1 MAGEEKIK
9 HIGEAIAKALGGES
23 APPPPI
29 EPQQPIESAD
39 GTPRPPK
46 KDFLA
51 ASTEKLQKFM
61 EKVTKGVPE
70 AAKKFVHEGDRPRDA
85 RVLSV
90 VEELLD
96 MDEATLA
103 DPAAMRPVGERLV
116 HIIEES
122 GSRSATGQEA
132 KKYLSRITAE
142 HKGLADLR
150 GQVEQ
155 LDQHAA
161 NAVDRIFD
169 DSGTDELA
177 GTPIESSLRK
187 YQQLLRY
194 DQGELHDTHKVAQ
207 YIEDLKGEAF
217 LRGHP
222 EQEVKKAVNRLND
235 VINETRAK
243 QEQLQELQPYR
254 GEPMIRWDEIKNQV
268 GPDISHDERYPVVR
282 FRYLRESD
290 VGKLRDGEEAEWFY
304 SFMDNIYGLS
314 RERAQ
319 PSLQDQG
326 KWEEFETFLQW
337 KYGSDSERYLQAYRT
352 DWNERGRHQHVI
364 NGLLYQPG
372 DIKDRLR
379 SLRLITG
386 ADLDY
391 YYKQFEY
398 SNNAATLYEQVVM
411 DLMADRRAAYTEN
424 IGWLQGKVDFEG
436 KMVARDELYMELR
449 KRNRGEYQNDAGE
462 KRIGKITPEQQKL
475 MMEIKTRLD
484 LVGEGVMLWDS
495 DVQSYTEVYLESQK
509 MQQRYEILL
518 SKQREGSLAP
528 GESEELAQLP
538 EKIDKKLAVYKQT
551 KENGESSRK
560 ELNELRGMSPV
571 DIEVRKRLLVY
582 LAERGLPPPSEY
594 ILRMAIWAARQ
605 ASIGSGHIVSI
616 GAFQAIEPGK
626 IPNEVYLRHIPELEK
641 LYKESQ
647 GKAVMRAPAF
657 EDLQRFYNPELFALR
672 FNMLDEMGSRAR
684 QYLTLSHLKEKGYDW
699 KKMKITKSKEWKEL
713 AHSHNLTEQDK
724 VVRALMET
732 VEDDMGISFS
742 QLLGPGFFGGGGDYD
757 ASGWRLEKG
766 ILDEIR
772 KKYLEMKKQY
782 PDSARFDNQALG
794 IQLLAANKEDKPRI
808 VELMLR
814 RTPSKFFQI
823 VSVERDKIF
832 AKYGIDPASD
842 WKPLQR
848 ALSLA
853 EMTLWEDEALAVADI
868 DLGREKDFREHV
880 VPFLRRLGA
889 PEARFGDYH
898 KMLHE
903 FQDSIR
909 RDRSG
914 EHGGKLKHTSIVQAI
929 AEGKFPMTLSLSDFN
944 WKDSNFFQ
952 LGAVA
957 MDRRGRDNEAMA
969 MSRDIM
975 NDLLYKTELLS
986 PNDPLETLKKIKELR
1001 STINTYATGDV
1012 AEQVSKEVLRV
1023 FLEMNR
1029 NRAIHGKWW
1038 LSDLMYAPFM
1048 EPLMRNAAEWDFTN
1062 VKDSKV
1068 LKTIIPGWEEF
1079 ATEKVGHWPH
1089 SVAEALSYSIR
1100 YTGAHGN
1107 AYDEGQVADILAT
1120 AQDMGIFTTHPEYVQ
1135 ELRREFKATAEYR
1148 LFFRLVRKYWWV
1160 VIAATIALA
1169 AVKATED
1176 EEKRH

>member
-1 MAGEEKIK
+1 MAGEEKFK
-9 HIGEAIAKALGGES
+9 RIGEAVARVLGGEDQP
-23 APPPPI
+23 AVLPI
-29 EPQQPIESAD
+29 EAPIPIDAGVE
-39 GTPRPPK
+39 PPK
-46 KDFLA
+46 PEKKSFIA
-51 ASTEKLQKFM
+51 VTTEKLKSFA
-61 EKVTKGVPE
+61 EKVSKGVPE
-70 AAKKFVHEGDRPRDA
+70 AAKKIVHEGERPRDA

-96 MDEATLA
+96 MDEAALA
-103 DPAAMRPVGERLV
+103 DPAAMRPVGEKLI
-116 HIIEES
+116 HIIQEA
-122 GSRSATGQEA
+122 GSRSETGREA
-132 KKYLSRITAE
+132 KKYLSRITTE
-142 HKGLADLR
+142 HKSLADLR
-150 GQVEQ
+150 VQAQQ
-155 LDQHAA
+155 LDASA
-161 NAVDRIFD
+161 LSAVDRLFD
-169 DSGTDELA
+169 DSGTDALA

-194 DQGELHDTHKVAQ
+194 DEGELHDTHKVAG
-207 YIEDLKGEAF
+207 YIEDLKNEAYKQGYAE
-217 LRGHP
+217 R
-222 EQEVKKAVNRLND
+222 EVKKAIGRLSD
-235 VINETRAK
+235 VISETRAK

-268 GPDISHDERYPVVR
+268 GPEISHEDGLPVIR

-290 VGKLRDGEEAEWFY
+290 VGMLKKGNEEEWFY

-326 KWEEFETFLQW
+326 KWEEFEAFLQW
-337 KYGSDSERYLQAYRT
+337 KYGGDSERHLQAYRI
-352 DWNERGRHQHVI
+352 DWSERGRHQHVI

-391 YYKQFEY
+391 YYKNFEY

-411 DLMADRRAAYTEN
+411 DIMADRRARYTES
-424 IGWLQGKVDFEG
+424 IEWLQEKVNFEG
-436 KMVARDELYMELR
+436 KMIARDEFYMELR
-449 KRNRGEYQNDAGE
+449 KRNRAEYRSDAGE
-462 KRIGKITPEQQKL
+462 KRIGKLTPEQQKL

-509 MQQRYEILL
+509 MQQRYDALL
-518 SKQREGSLAP
+518 SKQREGSLTP
-528 GESEELAQLP
+528 GESEELSSLP
-538 EKIDKKLAVYKQT
+538 EKIDKKLASYKQT

-582 LAERGLPPPSEY
+582 LAQRGLPPPSEY
-594 ILRMAIWAARQ
+594 KLRMAIWAARQ

-626 IPNEVYLRHIPELEK
+626 IPDEVYLRHVPGLEE
-641 LYKESQ
+641 LYKESH

-657 EDLQRFYNPELFALR
+657 EDLQRFYNPELFSHR
-672 FNMLDEMGSRAR
+672 FGMLDEMGLRAR

-699 KKMKITKSKEWKEL
+699 KKMKVTKTKEWKEL
-713 AHSHNLTEQDK
+713 AHSHGLTEQDK

-742 QLLGPGFFGGGGDYD
+742 QLLGPGFFHGGGDYD
-757 ASGWRLEKG
+757 ATGWRLEKG

-772 KKYLEMKKQY
+772 KKYLEMKKLY
-782 PDSARFDNQALG
+782 PDNARFDNQALG
-794 IQLLAANKEDKPRI
+794 IQLLAANKEDKPGI
-808 VELMLR
+808 VGRMLR

-832 AKYGIDPASD
+832 AKYSIDPDRD

-889 PEARFGDYH
+889 PEVRFGDYH

-903 FQDSIR
+903 FQDAIR
-909 RDRSG
+909 RDRSK
-914 EHGGKLKHTSIVQAI
+914 EHGGKLKYKTILQAI

-975 NDLLYKTELLS
+975 NDLLFKTEFLS

-1001 STINTYATGDV
+1001 GTVNTYATGDV

-1029 NRAIHGKWW
+1029 NRAIHSKW
-1038 LSDLMYAPFM
+1038 LSDVMYLPGV
-1048 EPLMRNAAEWDFTN
+1048 ETLMRNAAEWDFVN
-1062 VKDSKV
+1062 VKDSKL
-1068 LKTIIPGWEEF
+1068 LKAVIPGWEKF

-1089 SVAEALSYSIR
+1089 SIAEALSYSIR

-1107 AYDEGQVADILAT
+1107 AYDEGQIADILAT
-1120 AQDMGIFTTHPEYVQ
+1120 AQDMGIFTSHPEYVQ
-1135 ELRREFKATAEYR
+1135 ELRREFKATPEYR
-1148 LFFRLVRKYWWV
+1148 IFFRLLRKYWWV
-1160 VIAATIALA
+1160 VIAATIALSA
-1169 AVKATED
+1169 MKSIED